1 MDFPYK
7 PYPCQIAMLGKII
20 KALQQSKHCL
30 LESPTGTGKTLTL
43 LCASLAWQQKE
54 IEQSRM
60 SSLNDNTTETI
71 PKPQPISRI
80 FYCTRTH
87 KQLEQVAKQLNNTIY
102 KDKIHMTLLS
112 SRDNYCIHPVVSKG
126 PNKNHECAKII
137 RPDQQS
143 FGQKGFKGGCAYY
156 ERLKG
161 KVANDFIRTSV
172 SKQLPRVFD
181 IEQFNEYCQ
190 TTHAVCPYYTSRLL
204 MNDVQIILC
213 PYNYLIDPRVRN
225 SMQMSI
231 NNAIIIIDEAHN
243 IEDCARESM
252 KFEMR
257 KYDFEISL
265 EEIRANQKILEMAQ
279 IKAAHLLTNESGF
292 SSTQEPISSTQLTST
307 QQQTARRTAGYSEYD
322 QLNEETDLLEH
333 LNIDQHGNQQ
343 EQITEPIPELDSDVQ
358 EIANALKFLAE
369 RLSRI
374 LLWYDT
380 KNPKEK
386 YTFTSKE
393 LIEQFHQAKFIDRS
407 IINVHKP
414 ATYVK
419 FIEILINYIYILEK
433 INRQVNVELF
443 KMLVEYEKQ

>member
-1 MDFPYK
+1 MANNMKPETMLMSGNLDKQYIPINKRSIDKIFKFILFFPGVTVDFPYK

-54 IEQSRM
+54 IEQIRM
-60 SSLNDNTTETI
+60 SSLNDNNTTETI
-71 PKPQPISRI
+71 SKPQSVSRI

-102 KDKIHMTLLS
+102 KDKIRMTLLS

-126 PNKNHECAKII
+126 PNKNNECAKIT
-137 RPDQQS
+137 RLDQKK
-143 FGQKGFKGGCAYY
+143 FGQNGFKSECGYY

-204 MNDVQIILC
+204 INDVQIILC

-265 EEIRANQKILEMAQ
+265 EEMRANQKTLEMAQ
-279 IKAAHLLTNESGF
+279 IRAAHLLTNESGF
-292 SSTQEPISSTQLTST
+292 SSTQEPVSSTQLTST
-307 QQQTARRTAGYSEYD
+307 QQQQNS
-322 QLNEETDLLEH
+322 
-333 LNIDQHGNQQ
+333 
-343 EQITEPIPELDSDVQ
+343 
-358 EIANALKFLAE
+358 
-369 RLSRI
+369 
-374 LLWYDT
+374 
-380 KNPKEK
+380 
-386 YTFTSKE
+386 TSCSWV
-393 LIEQFHQAKFIDRS
+393 F
-407 IINVHKP
+407 
-414 ATYVK
+414 
-419 FIEILINYIYILEK
+419 
-433 INRQVNVELF
+433 
-443 KMLVEYEKQ
+443 